1 MLLSLKTTCIPLKLK
16 GLTIPSVGKDV
27 KQLEHIHV
35 EYSHTWMVQ
44 PYMNDTDTLENWK
57 YLLKIYRYI
66 EISYEPSIL
75 LIVIYPRERKA
86 YVNQRLG
93 TRICLATL
101 PIIPQKL
108 ETSNVHQWN
117 NGSIVLYLHIG
128 ISRSNEKE
136 WTTAMYNILGE
147 SKC

>member
-1 MLLSLKTTCIPLKLK
+1 
-16 GLTIPSVGKDV
+16 
-27 KQLEHIHV
+27 
-35 EYSHTWMVQ
+35 MVQ

-101 PIIPQKL
+101 PIIPQNWKHQMSINGTMDQLCYIYIL
-108 ETSNVHQWN
+108 EYHVVMKKNELLLCIIFWVNLNV
-117 NGSIVLYLHIG
+117 
-128 ISRSNEKE
+128 K
-136 WTTAMYNILGE
+136 
-147 SKC
+147 